1 MTSERQESIQE
12 CEKLRNEMP
21 EAPNAITLVV
31 FFLGVALC
39 MWRLPRA
46 DRSHVVLCSIAGL
59 LWCKLPLFD
68 PSTRSL
74 GYPFVVATFLGIGL
88 SQRFRKEA

>member
-1 MTSERQESIQE
+1 
-12 CEKLRNEMP
+12 MP

-31 FFLGVALC
+31 FFLGVTLC

-46 DRSHVVLCSIAGL
+46 DRSHLVLCSIAGL
-59 LWCKLPLFD
+59 LWCILPLFD

-74 GYPFVVATFLGIGL
+74 GYALVVTTFLGIGL
-88 SQRFRKEA
+88 SHRLRREA